1 MRVLHGNTETRNRFL
16 NKQKKIELIWKGH
29 AVEKREETKYRGH
42 KCQGK
47 GQTSLSRVQHFG
59 RGNHW
64 EATSSIQ
71 HLEREPFTL
80 QELTNHS
87 SFKVTANK
95 RAKERVHCVTQYGV
109 KGLSKMCTAR
119 NSVQSEPPR
128 LA

>member
-1 MRVLHGNTETRNRFL
+1 M
-16 NKQKKIELIWKGH
+16 
-29 AVEKREETKYRGH
+29 EKREETKYKGH
-42 KCQGK
+42 KCQRK

-59 RGNHW
+59 RGDHR

-71 HLEREPFTL
+71 HSEQEPFTL
-80 QELTNHS
+80 QELTSHS

-95 RAKERVHCVTQYGV
+95 RIKERVHCVTQYGV
-109 KGLSKMCTAR
+109 NDLSKMCTGH